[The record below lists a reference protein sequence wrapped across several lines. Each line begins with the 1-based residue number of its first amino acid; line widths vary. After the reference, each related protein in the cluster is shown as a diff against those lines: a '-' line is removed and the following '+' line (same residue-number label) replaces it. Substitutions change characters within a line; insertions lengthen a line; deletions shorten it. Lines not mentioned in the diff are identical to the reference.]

1 MVIIAKLKRKTRRLR
16 QQRGLPPIEDENDLP
31 DPRDQADYV
40 AVLSDEEQN
49 QLRYQQERF
58 AQSQVSQR
66 LKDRSHC

>member
-40 AVLSDEEQN
+40 AVLSDEEQD

-58 AQSQVSQR
+58 AQSQVG
-66 LKDRSHC
+66 LWN